1 MQFYESVSMKAVIV
15 GGGIGGLCAALCLDH
30 FGWQVEVL
38 EQAEKLSEVGAGIQV
53 SPNGVKVLRALGVE
67 SLLKQHAFAPKEAQF
82 RIGASGT
89 LIGRTRW
96 GTAMERRHGAPY
108 WHVHRADLVEV
119 LAGILETRSPGALR
133 TGAAVT
139 GYGQDEGSGWAILAD
154 GSRAQGDIV
163 IGADGIKSVIRQ
175 QMLGPSNP
183 RFTGN
188 VAWRAVVP
196 MDRLDEHVPPPA
208 ACIWMGEGK
217 HAVTYRL
224 SGGTLANFVGVVERD
239 DWQVESWSER
249 GTKEQA
255 LADFAGWHPVITR
268 MIEQADAHYR
278 WALFDRVPIGQW
290 SDGRVTLLG
299 DACHPMLPFMAQ
311 GAVMAIEDGWVLART
326 LSDTAHAPDAF
337 TRYEAQRQPRTA
349 RVQRRATG
357 NMGIFHRRSAAAKLA
372 TYGPIWLA
380 SRLMPTALDAQF
392 DWIYGHDVT
401 TQTG

>member
-1 MQFYESVSMKAVIV
+1 MKAIIV

-38 EQAEKLSEVGAGIQV
+38 EQAETLSEVGAGIQV

-67 SLLKQHAFAPKEAQF
+67 TALQDRAFAPEEAQF
-82 RIGASGT
+82 RIGTSGR
-89 LIGRTRW
+89 LIGRTCW
-96 GTAMERRHGAPY
+96 GAAMERRHGAPY
-108 WHVHRADLVEV
+108 WHVHRADLAEV
-119 LAGILETRSPGALR
+119 LADALEACSPGALR
-133 TGAAVT
+133 TGSTVT
-139 GYGQDEGSGWAILAD
+139 GYGQDEGSAWANLAD

-163 IGADGIKSVIRQ
+163 IGGDGIKSVIRQ
-175 QMLGPSNP
+175 QMLGPSKP
-183 RFTGN
+183 RFIGN

-196 MDRLDEHVPPPA
+196 MDQLGEHAPPPA

-224 SGGTLANFVGVVERD
+224 RGGTLANFVGVVERD

-268 MIEQADAHYR
+268 MIKQADAHYR
-278 WALFDRVPIGQW
+278 WALFDRAPIDQW

-311 GAVMAIEDGWVLART
+311 GAVMAIEDGGVLARE
-326 LSDTAHAPDAF
+326 LSEAANAPDALA
-337 TRYEAQRQPRTA
+337 RYEAQRQPRTA

-357 NMGIFHRRSAAAKLA
+357 NMSIFHRRSAPAKLA

-380 SRLMPTALDAQF
+380 SRLVPGVLDAQF

-401 TQTG
+401 A